1 MSDNSK
7 QPQTTANGAVELE
20 EAKLD
25 QASGGSYSFGAT
37 SSIIQKSKI
46 SDGTSNISDG
56 TSNIVD
62 GTSNT
67 RR

>member
-1 MSDNSK
+1 MTDK
-7 QPQTTANGAVELE
+7 TKTEQITKDGAVELE